1 MEHGL
6 LILFLFNINSRNN
19 MKNVLKAIEQVNR
32 YKSSNLFKDRTDVR
46 YLVVVFIGKKKYWI
60 EEH

>member
-1 MEHGL
+1 
-6 LILFLFNINSRNN
+6 